1 MGTDGSERGITRFS
15 RRPAGHPHHPSIPR
29 RIVVPSTLKLS
40 RVAVAA
46 ALLAL
51 AFAARPAAAQR
62 DMYGMGSSSA
72 ADAHGQ
78 FVAEARQ
85 KVGALIADYESAWG
99 SHDLRALMR
108 LYGQNATVYP
118 AEGGMLMGRDAVQG
132 YFGKLLPSVQ
142 PLHTR
147 IIEFKTAGELA
158 FATLQVVYSVKDGG
172 ADRPVNG
179 TEVVV
184 LRRDWAGDWT
194 IVTHFIR
201 EDAPAGANAAAPAS
215 QPQSSNAQ

>member
-1 MGTDGSERGITRFS
+1 
-15 RRPAGHPHHPSIPR
+15 
-29 RIVVPSTLKLS
+29 VVPITLKLS
-40 RVAVAA
+40 RVAAAA
-46 ALLAL
+46 ALLAV

-62 DMYGMGSSSA
+62 DMYGMGGNSA
-72 ADAHGQ
+72 SDAHGQ

-108 LYGQNATVYP
+108 LYGENAIVYP
-118 AEGGMLMGRDAVQG
+118 AEGGMLQGRDAVQG

-158 FATLQVVYSVKDGG
+158 FATLQVVYSVKDGS

-184 LRRDWAGDWT
+184 FRRDWADDWT

-201 EDAPAGANAAAPAS
+201 EDAPAGANAAATAA